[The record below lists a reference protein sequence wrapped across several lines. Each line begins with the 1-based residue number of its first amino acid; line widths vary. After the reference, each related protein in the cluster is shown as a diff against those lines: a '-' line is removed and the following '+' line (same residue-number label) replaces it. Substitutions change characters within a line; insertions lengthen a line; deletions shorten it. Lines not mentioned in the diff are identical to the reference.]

1 MSNQRGIQAAS
12 GKRGF
17 TVVEVV
23 IAMMILTI
31 AILALASSAGL
42 TTKMMM
48 RGHNAE
54 MASAFAMRRVDQL
67 RLRACPPAASRV
79 NGADTLYRGGANW
92 AAINN
97 WVWTDAGS
105 NAYRVKVTTSYRSSN
120 GMTGTNI
127 SESSISCVF

>member
-1 MSNQRGIQAAS
+1 MSDLQRVHAPS

-31 AILALASSAGL
+31 AVLALASSAGL
-42 TTKMMM
+42 TARMMT

-54 MASAFAMRRVDQL
+54 MASAFAMRRIDQL
-67 RLRACPPAASRV
+67 RLSACPPVALRL
-79 NGADTLYRGGANW
+79 NGADTLFRGGVNW

-97 WVWTDAGS
+97 WVWTDAGGS
-105 NAYRVKVTTSYRSSN
+105 TYRVKVTTSYRSSN

-127 SESSISCVF
+127 SETSITCL

>member
-1 MSNQRGIQAAS
+1 MSDQLRVQASS

-31 AILALASSAGL
+31 AVLALASSAGL
-42 TTKMMM
+42 TSKMMM

-54 MASAFAMRRVDQL
+54 MASAFAMRRLDQL
-67 RLRACPPAASRV
+67 RLTGCTARP

-97 WVWTDAGS
+97 WVWTDAGNS
-105 NAYRVKVTTSYRSSN
+105 TYRVKITTSYRSS
-120 GMTGTNI
+120 GGLTGTNV

>member
-1 MSNQRGIQAAS
+1 MSDQLRVHGPS

-31 AILALASSAGL
+31 AVLALASSAGL
-42 TTKMMM
+42 TSKMMM

-54 MASAFAMRRVDQL
+54 MASSFAMRRLDQL
-67 RLRACPPAASRV
+67 RLTGCTSRP
-79 NGADTLYRGGANW
+79 NGADTLYRGGSNW
-92 AAINN
+92 AAVNN
-97 WVWTDAGS
+97 WVWTDAGTS
-105 NAYRVKVTTSYRSSN
+105 TYRVKITTSYRSSY
-120 GMTGTNI
+120 GLTGTNV